1 MAGQE
6 YTETSKRN
14 KKYQHTKDS
23 VQEPPTRAA
32 PKESLNEAKED
43 KEEFDSRKK
52 VSRRSVQRTSAYRE
66 KLRDHES
73 IPREEIIENK
83 EAIQKKQQ
91 RKRLTE
97 EQKKVSKLSFDDEG
111 GMIRASI

>member
-43 KEEFDSRKK
+43 KEEF
-52 VSRRSVQRTSAYRE
+52 RE
-66 KLRDHES
+66 
-73 IPREEIIENK
+73 
-83 EAIQKKQQ
+83 
-91 RKRLTE
+91 
-97 EQKKVSKLSFDDEG
+97 VY
-111 GMIRASI
+111 

>member
-32 PKESLNEAKED
+32 PMESLDEEIKED
-43 KEEFDSRKK
+43 KEDFDSRK
-52 VSRRSVQRTSAYRE
+52 R
-66 KLRDHES
+66 
-73 IPREEIIENK
+73 IPEGLYK
-83 EAIQKKQQ
+83 ELL
-91 RKRLTE
+91 LTE
-97 EQKKVSKLSFDDEG
+97 KSFGIMKVFPRKKS
-111 GMIRASI
+111 

>member
-1 MAGQE
+1 MAGQQ

-32 PKESLNEAKED
+32 PMESLDEAKED

-52 VSRRSVQRTSAYRE
+52 VSRRFVQ
-66 KLRDHES
+66 
-73 IPREEIIENK
+73 
-83 EAIQKKQQ
+83 
-91 RKRLTE
+91 
-97 EQKKVSKLSFDDEG
+97 
-111 GMIRASI
+111 